1 MSNSLDS
8 LVMQSNEAVQEQ
20 GFRRLKLKVGH
31 ANLSDDIVR
40 IAAVRKAVGPDIPI
54 AVDANGK
61 WKMENGI
68 FPQQSRFASA
78 LKIWISFGWKNRFG
92 STT

>member
-1 MSNSLDS
+1 
-8 LVMQSNEAVQEQ
+8 MQSSEAVQEQ

-61 WKMENGI
+61 WKMENGKWKMENGI